1 MIPKIKSSPTFNIS
15 ILCLLVFLLTNCDQS
30 LNETKKFDLET
41 ANSEIELRLRA
52 YEAALGNGNTTALGN
67 LYTEDAEILHDG
79 RPSTKGRKNIMKTF
93 ERMVQDSLTS
103 SGFVTTGLWGNEDL
117 LVEQGTGFF
126 AHSTGKWKSDG
137 NYLLVWKKVDGEWKI
152 FRDTWFNDEN

>member
-52 YEAALGNGNTTALGN
+52 YEVALENGNTTALGSI
-67 LYTEDAEILHDG
+67 YTEDAEILHDG
-79 RPSTKGRKNIMKTF
+79 RPAGINIWPKN
-93 ERMVQDSLTS
+93 E
-103 SGFVTTGLWGNEDL
+103 
-117 LVEQGTGFF
+117 
-126 AHSTGKWKSDG
+126 AHTHFYLHLSDM
-137 NYLLVWKKVDGEWKI
+137 L
-152 FRDTWFNDEN
+152 